1 MHTDAE
7 RKYAAKAACVR
18 RASSQDKSCLL
29 DLTRASKGRCQQ
41 RKQKIIMY

>member
-18 RASSQDKSCLL
+18 RAGREKDKSVLL
-29 DLTRASKGRCQQ
+29 AFECQDLSKIRWDH
-41 RKQKIIMY
+41 